1 MKRSISVGAIALAM
15 IALVARSD
23 KAQSPPSNSSANS
36 APQGLTIPSGQKFIL
51 QLETDLHTRT
61 TRVGDRV
68 EFSTAADVV
77 VDNQT
82 AIPNRTLVRGTVTKS
97 KRAGRLGGKAEIQLR
112 FDEVR
117 LADGS
122 VAPVHATITRVGY
135 DPVSPNPGGDP
146 KIKGDAGPGGN
157 VGAVIAGGA
166 QGAIIGVLTAGA
178 KGAIYGGAAG
188 AAITAAG
195 MIFKRGPDLD
205 LPRSTM
211 FEATFDQPL
220 EVPAAALQ
228 PPAPAAPQ
236 APGPAAPK
244 AFPEIQTTVPATEEH
259 GSQPRPKLV
268 RNDPDRMPPVEN
280 PPAAKPAENSPAA
293 SPPSTPAPG
302 PGAPHAEGTSGL
314 KVSVKVRMVVVD
326 AVVRDRAGRM
336 IDNLTRDDF
345 QVLEDNVPQEVQSFS
360 RDELPLAVA
369 LVIDRSGSEAPYI
382 SELRR
387 IADETLQQLKPEDQ
401 VALFSFAG
409 NVERLEDLTD
419 DRQRI
424 VNAISRIRAGGGTDI
439 IDALYDSVTYL
450 AKSAPDQRH
459 AVILISDNQ
468 ATVRPQASEG
478 ETIRKATE
486 SETVVYSIKTGG
498 QGSPLA
504 SRLPSMMMGAGSV
517 GKVTQETGG
526 EIIDVANARS
536 LDAAMRNVI
545 SRLRMRYSLGY
556 YAPNPA
562 QGAFH
567 SIIVRLSDAHGKPG
581 TDYVI
586 HARRGYYSTAD
597 QKRP

>member
-1 MKRSISVGAIALAM
+1 MKRIISVGAIALAM
-15 IALVARSD
+15 IALVAQSD
-23 KAQSPPSNSSANS
+23 KAQSPASNSSANP

-82 AIPNRTLVRGTVTKS
+82 AIPNKSLVHGTVTKS

-112 FDEVR
+112 FDEIR
-117 LADGS
+117 LADSS
-122 VAPVHATITRVGY
+122 VAPMHATITRVGY

-146 KIKGDAGPGGN
+146 KIKGDSGPGGN

-195 MIFKRGPDLD
+195 MVFKRGPDLD

-228 PPAPAAPQ
+228 PPAL
-236 APGPAAPK
+236 AAPK
-244 AFPEIQTTVPATEEH
+244 ASPEIQTAIPATEEH

-268 RNDPDRMPPVEN
+268 RNDPDSMPPVEN
-280 PPAAKPAENSPAA
+280 PPAAKPAENPPAA
-293 SPPSTPAPG
+293 APPLPP
-302 PGAPHAEGTSGL
+302 PGASIPHTESTSGL

-336 IDNLTRDDF
+336 MDNLTRDDF

-369 LVIDRSGSEAPYI
+369 LVIDRSGSEEPYI

-387 IADETLQQLKPEDQ
+387 IAEDTLQQLKPEDQ

-409 NVERLEDLTD
+409 NVERLEDLTA

-439 IDALYDSVTYL
+439 IDALYDSVAYL
-450 AKSAPDQRH
+450 SKSAPDQRH

-486 SETVVYSIKTGG
+486 SETVVYSIKTAG

-504 SRLPSMMMGAGSV
+504 SRLPSLVMGAGSV

-526 EIIDVANARS
+526 EIIDVANVRS

-567 SIIVRLSDAHGKPG
+567 SITVRLSDAHGKPG